1 MKFYDAG
8 KENFELCEID
18 GKPVAFTN
26 ARIDRDTVPE
36 GLHCYDIRDSDLCD
50 GTCAEVKNGHVWV
63 NHWGTVLTKTPFEF
77 DKDGYYFP
85 AEEMSYVDCGITAQE
100 MLTKSEQ
107 ELIAPQQSQSSGQI
121 QTFGY

>member
-63 NHWGTVLTKTPFEF
+63 NHWGTVLTKTPYEFE
-77 DKDGYYFP
+77 DGGYFYP
-85 AEEMSYVDCGITAQE
+85 EEDMDFFGCSITAEE
-100 MLTKSEQ
+100 MLTKSEP
-107 ELIAPQQSQSSGQI
+107 ELLAMNRQQSQQMTQS
-121 QTFGY
+121 FGS